1 MPMARGSPRRLLLV
15 TGTLECGGAERQL
28 AEMANY
34 WAERGVDVS
43 LATWSGPQIRDFY
56 RLDGRI
62 RRVHLGV
69 ASGGR
74 LRGNLG
80 RILKLRKLMRNT
92 APDAA
97 LSFLTRSNVP
107 TILAGIGLPLRV
119 VISERV
125 QPAHETGLQ
134 LAWRILR
141 RFVYRQAAAIVSQTT
156 GAAEWIRSNL
166 GAKVL
171 VIPNALRPL
180 PAESDVREPLVV
192 GIGRLVPQKG
202 FDLLLRAFA
211 QVESAHPEWRVAIAG
226 EGPERKALERLSAE
240 LGVRGRVDFVGHV
253 REVESLMARAS
264 LVVQPSRYEGF
275 PNAVLE
281 SMGMGAAVI
290 SADCPAGPAELIE
303 DGING
308 RLVPVEDIDALAQ
321 AMAELMGEPALR
333 LRLGREAT
341 RVRERFRQDSIMA
354 QWEAVLVPA

>member
-1 MPMARGSPRRLLLV
+1 MARGSPLRLLLV

-28 AEMANY
+28 VDMANY
-34 WAERGVDVS
+34 WAGRGVDVS
-43 LATWSGPQIRDFY
+43 LATWSGPHIRDFY
-56 RLDGRI
+56 RLDRRI
-62 RRVHLGV
+62 RRVHLDV
-69 ASGGR
+69 TPGGR

-80 RILKLRKLMRNT
+80 RILKLRHLMRNT
-92 APDAA
+92 APDAT

-107 TILAGIGLPLRV
+107 TILAGIGLPLRI

-125 QPAHETGLQ
+125 QPAHETDLQ
-134 LAWRILR
+134 FAWRILR
-141 RFVYRQAAAIVSQTT
+141 RFVYRQAAAIVSQTAD
-156 GAAEWIRSNL
+156 AAEWIRANL

-180 PAESDVREPLVV
+180 PVVTDAREPLVV

-211 QVESAHPEWRVAIAG
+211 QVASAHPEWRVAIAG
-226 EGPERKALERLSAE
+226 EGPDRKALERLSAE

-253 REVESLMARAS
+253 RDVESLMARAS
-264 LVVQPSRYEGF
+264 LVVQPSRFEGF

-308 RLVPVEDIDALAQ
+308 RLVPVEDVEALAR
-321 AMAELMGEPALR
+321 AMSQLMSDSTLR
-333 LRLGREAT
+333 LQLGREAK
-341 RVRERFRQDSIMA
+341 RVRERFRQDEIMA